1 MDYMNAYDYAD
12 LTLRI
17 IHSAWNFADLRGDKV
32 LPRDLIRAHNKHTEG
47 EGLNKFG
54 RDLTQE
60 IRNDKQRTINKI
72 IDPVVGRD
80 DEIEQLI
87 EILCCRRKNNPVLL
101 GEAGVGKTA
110 IVEGLAQRIVDKE
123 VPQNLTEKRLI
134 ALNLSDVVA
143 GTEYRGQF
151 EERIKTILTD
161 IEKKKRKIILFID
174 ELHTIV
180 GAGSAIGTLDAAN
193 MLKPALARGDL
204 RCIGATTFYEYRKY
218 IEKDA
223 ALERRFQPLQ
233 VDPPS
238 VEDTINM
245 LHKLKVHYENYHKV
259 QIQNNAIN
267 AAAELSDRYIS
278 GRFLPDKAIELIDR
292 ASARVGMKT
301 DNKSHETPKVKA
313 EDIAKIVEKITKIR
327 VSRLMESEKQKL
339 LKMET
344 RLREEV
350 IGQDEAVAAISNAIR
365 RAHAGLRDPNRPI
378 GSFLFIGPT
387 GVGKTHLA
395 KKLAEFLFDDVNA
408 MIRLDMS
415 EYGEKYTVSRLIGA
429 PPGYIGYDEAGQ
441 LTEAVRRHPYCVI
454 LLDEAD
460 KADPS
465 VRNVLL
471 QMLDDGRMTDG
482 QGRTVDFKNTVV
494 IMTANSIGEGF
505 PPEFL
510 NRIDSRII
518 FKQLGNEES
527 KQIIAL
533 EIKQLNS
540 RFEKK
545 KMQFTVSE
553 QAKEELVKLGFD
565 KNEGA
570 RHLRRTL
577 ESCILDRV
585 ATQILDGTFKEGDTI
600 QAEFTDGEFV
610 FKNGEPSDAK

>member
-1 MDYMNAYDYAD
+1 MDYMNSYDYAD

-17 IHSAWNFADLRGDKV
+17 IQSAWNSADRRGEYVHPNDLR
-32 LPRDLIRAHNKHTEG
+32 RALNKHTEG

-60 IRNDKQRTINKI
+60 VKNDRQRAKDKKF
-72 IDPVVGRD
+72 DPVIGRD
-80 DEIEQLI
+80 IEIRQLI

-110 IVEGLAQRIVDKE
+110 IVEGLAQRIVDKD
-123 VPQNLTEKRLI
+123 VPENLIGKRLI

-204 RCIGATTFYEYRKY
+204 RCIGATTFNEYRKY
-218 IEKDA
+218 IEKDS

-238 VEDTINM
+238 VEVTIDM
-245 LHKLKVHYENYHKV
+245 LHKLKIHYEKHHKV
-259 QIQNNAIN
+259 QIQNNAIH
-267 AAAELSDRYIS
+267 AAAYLSDRYIS

-292 ASARVGMKT
+292 AAARIK
-301 DNKSHETPKVKA
+301 NQAQKETVES
-313 EDIAKIVEKITKIR
+313 EDIAEIVAEQKKIPVAQ
-327 VSRLMESEKQKL
+327 LMEDEKQKL
-339 LKMET
+339 RNMET
-344 RLREEV
+344 RLRKAV
-350 IGQDEAVAAISNAIR
+350 IGQDEAVAAVSNAIR
-365 RAHAGLRDPNRPI
+365 RARAGLQDPNRPI
-378 GSFLFIGPT
+378 GSFLFMGPT

-408 MIRLDMS
+408 MVRIDMS
-415 EYGEKYTVSRLIGA
+415 EYTDRYTVSRLIGA

-441 LTEAVRRHPYCVI
+441 LTEAIRRHPYCVI

-460 KADPS
+460 KAHPN
-465 VRNVLL
+465 VRNVFL
-471 QMLDDGRMTDG
+471 QMLDEGRMTDG
-482 QGRTVDFKNTVV
+482 QGRTVDFKNTIV
-494 IMTANSIGEGF
+494 IMTANIVDENF

-510 NRIDSRII
+510 NRIDKEIT
-518 FKQLGNEES
+518 FKPLGNEGS
-527 KQIIAL
+527 KHIVAL
-533 EIKQLNS
+533 EIEQLNS
-540 RFEKK
+540 RFKGK
-545 KMQFTVSE
+545 AMKLTVSE
-553 QAKEELVKLGFD
+553 QAKSELVKRGFGKKD
-565 KNEGA
+565 GA

-577 ESCILDRV
+577 ESCILD
-585 ATQILDGTFKEGDTI
+585 ALAIEILDGTVKKGDTI
-600 QAEFTDGEFV
+600 RAEFRDGEFV
-610 FKNGEPSDAK
+610 FENGEAPAVK